1 MDYQEFVKLVHQWI
15 NSLPYHDP
23 LYLTLGALGILYM
36 ILAFLAGMYI
46 TYDWWRSKK
55 EEKSNEQ

>member
-55 EEKSNEQ
+55 